1 MPSRSR
7 PDIAADVSTAIS
19 RMVRA
24 DPNRRRP
31 ASGDRDAVVPPPF
44 DEWPMPAVANRYHFW
59 QMVLAGGCAE
69 YDNRITFDDYIS
81 VWKYIVYAPFHPV
94 ALAWGAS

>member
-1 MPSRSR
+1 
-7 PDIAADVSTAIS
+7 
-19 RMVRA
+19 
-24 DPNRRRP
+24 
-31 ASGDRDAVVPPPF
+31 
-44 DEWPMPAVANRYHFW
+44 MPAVANRYHFW